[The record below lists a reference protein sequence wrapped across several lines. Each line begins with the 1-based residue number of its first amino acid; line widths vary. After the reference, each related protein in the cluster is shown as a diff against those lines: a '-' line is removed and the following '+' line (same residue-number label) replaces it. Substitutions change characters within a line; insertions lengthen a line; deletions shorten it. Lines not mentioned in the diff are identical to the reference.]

1 MFRFKKLLSI
11 KLELTIP
18 KIKSVQQYIC
28 DTLNNSDPVEK
39 AANIQVFLLL
49 KMISGF
55 DKGAAFS
62 FTWRHFR

>member
-11 KLELTIP
+11 KLEATIP

-28 DTLNNSDPVEK
+28 DTSNNSDPVEK

-49 KMISGF
+49 EMISGF